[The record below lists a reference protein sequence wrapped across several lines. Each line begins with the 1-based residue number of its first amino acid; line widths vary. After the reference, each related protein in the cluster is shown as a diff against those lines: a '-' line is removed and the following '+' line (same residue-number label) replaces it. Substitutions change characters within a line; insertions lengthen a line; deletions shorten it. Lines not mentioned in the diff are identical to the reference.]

1 MKRIVMFALA
11 IGKFVVLPIGVLILA
26 ATAWMYVDTRAWHG
40 RSVEVEGTI
49 IDMVRAVDRG
59 AGALA
64 WAPLVRF
71 TTTDGKTIEFQ
82 QPRQRSHAVY
92 GTGQT
97 VTVRY
102 DTSDP
107 GRVRSATIVGVYP
120 LWEQTIVLGGIGAV
134 VVLLGITAVVIDRR
148 RFLSGTTARVY
159 ETSLPRVALGL
170 AAGAIVGAAFIM
182 PLGFDDIGDLQDLP
196 GLKAALVIFAGLA
209 ALWAAGLMLFASL
222 PWLILHRKGKRSWGN
237 AVVLGTMLSFV
248 VTLGL
253 VTQAFARSDGGPGT
267 IDGRL
272 AFALLCGLIGAIVG
286 AVVWRT
292 AYRRAA

>member
-26 ATAWMYVDTRAWHG
+26 TAAWMYVDTRAWLG

-49 IDMVRAVDRG
+49 IDMVRAVDRD
-59 AGALA
+59 AVAL
-64 WAPLVRF
+64 APLVRF

-82 QPRQRSHAVY
+82 QPRQRSQSGY
-92 GTGQT
+92 RTGQT

-120 LWEQTIVLGGIGAV
+120 LWEQSIVMGGIGAV
-134 VVLLGITAVVIDRR
+134 VLLLGTTAVVIARR
-148 RFLSGTTARVY
+148 RVRCGTTARVY

-170 AAGAIVGAAFIM
+170 AAGAIVGAALTM

-209 ALWAAGLMLFASL
+209 ALWAAGLVLFASL

-237 AVVLGTMLSFV
+237 AVALGTVLTFM

-253 VTQAFARSDGGPGT
+253 LTQAFARSDGGPGT

-272 AFALLCGLIGAIVG
+272 AFALFCGLVGAIVG